1 MKLSRIKLIPDI
13 PALRSKNYR
22 LFFGGQGLSLIG
34 TWMTQVA
41 MIWLVYSLSQ
51 SPWLLGLVGFTSQ
64 IPNLV
69 LLPFAGVFVERLN
82 RHRVLIATQVL
93 SMIQSLALAFLALTG
108 TVDIWHIIALSL
120 FQGLISPFDATARQ
134 VFVTEI
140 VERKEDLPNAIA
152 LNSSMFNGARLIGPA
167 IAGLVIAK
175 VGSGF
180 CFLIDGLS
188 YIAVIAALLAMTIKP
203 RSPQVTKHIHPW
215 QSLKEGFIYTFSF
228 PPIRSIILLL
238 GLVSF
243 MGMQYTVLVPIFA
256 TKVLQG
262 GSETLGFLMAAA
274 GVGSLIGAIY
284 LSTRKS
290 VLGLGKFIAFSPI
303 LMGIGLIGF
312 SVSRILPL
320 SLLMMLLV
328 GLGFILQFTS
338 SNTLIQTIVE
348 DDKRSRVMSLYT
360 MAFFGMLPLGNLFA
374 GALANVI
381 GATDTLIVA
390 GVFCILGSLLFARQ
404 LPYLKRLVSPVYQKL
419 GILR

>member
-1 MKLSRIKLIPDI
+1 MNLNRIKLFPNI
-13 PALRSKNYR
+13 PALRSRNYR

-41 MIWLVYSLSQ
+41 TIWLVYSLSN
-51 SPWLLGLVGFTSQ
+51 SAWLLGLVGFTSQ

-69 LLPFAGVFVERLN
+69 LLPVAGVFVERLN
-82 RHRVLIATQVL
+82 RHRVLIATQIL

-108 TVDIWHIIALSL
+108 SVNIWHIIALSL
-120 FQGLISPFDATARQ
+120 FQGIISPFDATARQ

-140 VERKEDLPNAIA
+140 VERREDLPNAIA

-167 IAGLVIAK
+167 IAGLLIAK
-175 VGSGF
+175 VGSGL

-188 YIAVIAALLAMTIKP
+188 YIAVIAALLAMNLKGGKK
-203 RSPQVTKHIHPW
+203 VVAVHAHPW
-215 QSLKEGFIYTFSF
+215 QSFKEGFSYTFSF
-228 PPIRSIILLL
+228 PPIRAIILLL
-238 GLVSF
+238 ALVSF

-256 TKVLQG
+256 TKILQG

-274 GVGSLIGAIY
+274 GVGSLVGAIY

-290 VLGLGKFIAFSPI
+290 VLGLGKFICYSPI

-320 SLLMMLLV
+320 SLLMMFLV

-338 SNTLIQTIVE
+338 SNTFIQTIVE
-348 DDKRSRVMSLYT
+348 DDKRSRVMSIYT

-374 GALANVI
+374 GGLADLI
-381 GATDTLIVA
+381 GATNTLIIS
-390 GVFCILGSLLFARQ
+390 GVFCILGSLIFSRQ
-404 LPYLKRLVSPVYQKL
+404 LPYLKRLVVPVYQKL